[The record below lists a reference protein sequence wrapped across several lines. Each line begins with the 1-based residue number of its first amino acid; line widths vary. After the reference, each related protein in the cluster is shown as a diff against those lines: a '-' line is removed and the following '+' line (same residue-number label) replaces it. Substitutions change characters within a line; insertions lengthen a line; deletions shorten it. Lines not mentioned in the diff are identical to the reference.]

1 MKTNLF
7 FANRKM
13 LLHQAASGWIILH
26 VGVILFVVIALL
38 LDQVIESRQDVVIT
52 TFLLILPALLGG
64 HIYLDR
70 RNYFVQEAHKET
82 PDREPEQPVSRSI
95 LNKPVKSYGIPLYGL
110 PTQEIFIKK
119 VCAICVQ
126 NEDAPTLLTLRK
138 TYQVLS
144 DDTAIPSDYIRVIDE
159 SGTENLYPTN
169 YFILIELPQ
178 GEGQRLFE
186 ETS

>member
-26 VGVILFVVIALL
+26 GGVILFVVIALL
-38 LDQVIESRQDVVIT
+38 LDQVIENQQGVIIT
-52 TFLLILPALLGG
+52 TFLLILPALLGT
-64 HIYLDR
+64 HIYLYR

-95 LNKPVKSYGIPLYGL
+95 LNKPMKPYGIVFYGL
-110 PTQEIFIKK
+110 PAQRIFTKK
-119 VCAICVQ
+119 IYAICVH
-126 NEDAPTLLTLRK
+126 NGEVPTSLTLRK

-144 DDTAIPSDYIRVIDE
+144 DDTTTSSDYIRVIDE
-159 SGTENLYPTN
+159 SGEDNLYPTD

-178 GEGQRLFE
+178 GEGQRLFD
-186 ETS
+186 SS